1 MGFQG
6 IFIGMSFLFTG
17 LPVVLVLGLLVVLAL
32 HRDEDTDGSRAPAIY
47 GALVAFVGFFALLV
61 ATPVAASALV
71 NLSRDTYDGGHDAET
86 AMFVVGV
93 IIALVG
99 LGILVL
105 HRGLFERL
113 QRVTGAGARVRR
125 SYALVMCFVTVLV
138 GASAAIVSLY
148 QLAAMVASD
157 TFGTTSGDA
166 ARAFVPAIALLVAAI
181 AIGRLHWQEAGIDAV
196 APVSATDAA

>member
-17 LPVVLVLGLLVVLAL
+17 LPVVLVLGLVVVLAL
-32 HRDEDTDGSRAPAIY
+32 HRDEDTEGNRAPAIY
-47 GALVAFVGFFALLV
+47 AALVAFIGFFALLV
-61 ATPVAASALV
+61 AAPVAASALV

-86 AMFVVGV
+86 AMFVLGI

-105 HRGLFERL
+105 HRGLFARL
-113 QRVTGAGARVRR
+113 RHATGAGGRVRR

-138 GASAAIVSLY
+138 GASAAMLALY
-148 QLAAMVASD
+148 QVAAMVASD

-166 ARAFVPAIALLVAAI
+166 ARAFVPAIALLVAAVG
-181 AIGRLHWQEAGIDAV
+181 IGRLHWEEAGI
-196 APVSATDAA
+196 SAASAA